1 MCVLGEEQR
10 LMPALL
16 NQARE
21 HPRTDAVVGREI
33 ADAELHAASLV
44 VQLAIDHLRGLAA
57 HKREIPAMD
66 GNAAITSSAPAKE

>member
-1 MCVLGEEQR
+1 
-10 LMPALL
+10 MPALL

-66 GNAAITSSAPAKE
+66 DAIDAAASNVRDYRI